1 MKGGNDAPFVISYR
15 NPKKLVRIL
24 TLKASALISAGVA
37 GTALGVYLL
46 MQ

>member
-1 MKGGNDAPFVISYR
+1 MKGANDAPFVISYR
-15 NPKKLVRIL
+15 NQKELVRIL